1 MREVDDALD
10 FMKDEFQTRMETCDQ
25 RQRQFEQKQREM
37 KESVY
42 KFEKVNRICVALML
56 QFASTK
62 LDPTATSMLLSQAVL
77 VVS

>member
-1 MREVDDALD
+1 MREVDEALD

-42 KFEKVNRICVALML
+42 KFEKV
-56 QFASTK
+56 SG
-62 LDPTATSMLLSQAVL
+62 
-77 VVS
+77 